1 MPKTINLY
9 RRNQTSI
16 TDVTERNKD
25 MVIYHS
31 PVDAY
36 LDSLETSIDI
46 TERNEDVV
54 IYHSP
59 VDAYLDSLETSS
71 QETMTKVLRSISK
84 IFGFDDMRNVPWHL
98 LNEQVV
104 SRMLAS
110 LRSRK
115 LSKHT
120 VAIYLAAIRGVARNA
135 WRMKLITGDT
145 YEAIKDLKPKGEKR
159 VDRGRSVPPREL
171 KALLKVCRDDPRIQ
185 GLRDAAMIWTLYG
198 GGLRRAELV
207 GLDLRDLRERDQ
219 AILVRGKG
227 NKERLVYLGDEAWS
241 AIQTW
246 IKDVR
251 GSEPGPIFTRIR
263 RKDNLTMDRL
273 SPKAVY
279 YLLEMRCI
287 QAGID
292 IVRPH
297 DMRRSFISHLLE
309 YGEDIATVQVMAG
322 HASITTTQRYDKR
335 SEKRKKIAANKL
347 SLRDLE
353 DEGDAD

>member
-1 MPKTINLY
+1 MTATMSKTINLY
-9 RRNQTSI
+9 RYNQTSI
-16 TDVTERNKD
+16 
-25 MVIYHS
+25 
-31 PVDAY
+31 
-36 LDSLETSIDI
+36 IDI
-46 TERNEDVV
+46 TERHEDAV

-71 QETMTKVLRSISK
+71 QETMTKVLRSISN

-98 LNEQVV
+98 INEQAV
-104 SRMLAS
+104 SKMLAS

-120 VAIYLAAIRGVARNA
+120 VAIYLAAIRGVARHA

-145 YEAIKDLKPKGEKR
+145 YEAIKDLKPKGERR
-159 VDRGRSVPPREL
+159 VDRGRSVPPKEL
-171 KALLKVCRDDPRIQ
+171 KALLKVCRDDPRMQ
-185 GLRDAAMIWTLYG
+185 GPRDAAMIWTLYG

-207 GLDLRDLRERDQ
+207 ALDLRDLRERDQ

-241 AIQTW
+241 AIQAW
-246 IKDVR
+246 IEDVR
-251 GSEPGPIFTRIR
+251 GREPGPIFTRIR
-263 RKDNLTMDRL
+263 REDNLTMERL
-273 SPKAVY
+273 STKGVY

-292 IVRPH
+292 IARPH

-309 YGEDIATVQVMAG
+309 HGEDIATVQVMAG
-322 HASITTTQRYDKR
+322 HASITTTQRYDR
-335 SEKRKKIAANKL
+335 RGDKRKKLAANKL
-347 SLRDLE
+347 SLIDLE
-353 DEGDAD
+353 DED